1 MFREKWMKAMLMA
14 EQMFGKGKKEPD
26 LPTCCVCPE
35 KIHLPL
41 HITVLGQDV
50 TLDDSEMCEKCATE
64 FLNKNSTLC
73 AVCEGVILPGE
84 NVGRAPI
91 GAKHEFVHL
100 TMECTEVSSQFCGT
114 WGEGRLISFHESM
127 GLE

>member
-14 EQMFGKGKKEPD
+14 EQVFGKGKKEPV
-26 LPTCCVCPE
+26 LATCCACPG
-35 KIHLPL
+35 KINLPL

-50 TLDDSEMCEKCATE
+50 TLDESEMCEKCATE
-64 FLNKNSTLC
+64 FLNTNSTLC

-91 GAKHEFVHL
+91 DSKHEFVHL
-100 TMECTEVSSQFCGT
+100 TQECTEYGSQYCGV
-114 WGEGRLISFHESM
+114 WGEGRLITIQELQEKF
-127 GLE
+127 